1 MIWLNNT
8 TIIERFCK
16 NRANLDKF
24 LMTDDFYSFLFLFVA
39 YGNQQRNQGQCTSD
53 KGDPIPSP

>member
-8 TIIERFCK
+8 TLIERFCK

-24 LMTDDFYSFLFLFVA
+24 LMTDDFYFFLFLFVA
-39 YGNQQRNQGQCTSD
+39 YGNQQYIR
-53 KGDPIPSP
+53 II